1 MTDGPT
7 LPSEDAGAS
16 ADGHYDKI
24 RGLLRARLRSMDV
37 ELDEQTMEAMLSAA
51 WPEFEQ
57 GLGDALLAAFGS
69 ASPTEYAGPEGAA
82 AAEQLVED
90 HRSAALDVVAVHSES
105 LVARLSNWGAVHQ
118 EQLGDLLEPPA

>member
-1 MTDGPT
+1 MTDGAA

-16 ADGHYDKI
+16 ADGHYAKI

-57 GLGDALLAAFGS
+57 GLGDALLAAFGG
-69 ASPTEYAGPEGAA
+69 ATPTEYAGAA
-82 AAEQLVED
+82 AAEQLVAE

-105 LVARLSNWGAVHQ
+105 LVARLSSWGAVHQ